1 MARLICIITF
11 FLFSMI
17 LLINIAADFTE
28 YTWKRSSLIPNGILI
43 VIAGI
48 VWYLFSA
55 KRGREHH
62 ALVWPIV
69 PCTILLFLL
78 QMGVCYSIF
87 FETGWDPAAVIAE
100 VRNIIGNKGIN
111 WQWYFQAYPN
121 NLALAQV
128 EYWIL
133 RINGALNLFSGDYE
147 LMAVVMVNC
156 IISSMTCMLVYLT
169 GRSLF
174 SANAKVS
181 WTLWVLAVLL
191 FGLSPWLVIAY
202 TDSLGLIFPILGL
215 YMYLWLMRTEIVWKK
230 VIGWSALLVMEY
242 CGYLI
247 KPQAMI
253 IVAAIGIVE
262 TLRHLRNH
270 CKGSGR
276 KWKHFFL
283 ILFIVCIVVTGIRR
297 EQNYWKSSRGF
308 ISDIE
313 KSMDPLHYLNMGLNT
328 EQDGAFLQSDLDRSA
343 KFATKKQRD
352 CYNLQSAG
360 ERAKELRIG
369 GMLKHLA
376 KKMMVVYA
384 DGTFAWGCE
393 PDFWQTVFLEKDE
406 NISGLLRE
414 FYYEDGTYYRVF
426 ETVEQAV
433 WIFVLVGGWISSM
446 SMLLK
451 KRRGSYYAM
460 ALALIGITIFEIL
473 FEARARYLYLYAPI
487 FVLMTG
493 YTINGGVRVHEK

>member
-1 MARLICIITF
+1 
-11 FLFSMI
+11 
-17 LLINIAADFTE
+17 
-28 YTWKRSSLIPNGILI
+28 
-43 VIAGI
+43 
-48 VWYLFSA
+48 
-55 KRGREHH
+55 
-62 ALVWPIV
+62 
-69 PCTILLFLL
+69 
-78 QMGVCYSIF
+78 MGVCYSTF

-100 VRNIIGNKGIN
+100 VRNIIENKGIN

-133 RINGALNLFSGDYE
+133 RIDEALDLFSGDYE
-147 LMAVVMVNC
+147 LMAVAMVNC

-181 WTLWVLAVLL
+181 WTLWGLAVLL

-215 YMYLWLMRTEIVWKK
+215 YMYLWLMRTETVWKK

-253 IVAAIGIVE
+253 IVVAIGMVE

-283 ILFIVCIVVTGIRR
+283 VLFIVCIVVTGIRR

-360 ERAKELRIG
+360 ERVKELRIG
-369 GMLKHLA
+369 GILKHLA

-393 PDFWQTVFLEKDE
+393 PDFWQTVFLEKDG

-446 SMLLK
+446 SMLLE
-451 KRRGSYYAM
+451 KRRGFYYAM

-493 YTINGGVRVHEK
+493 YTIKGGVKVHEK